1 MFARHL
7 VQLFERDFKEFA
19 QEDFLIKGISVD
31 SREVRPNYCF
41 FAISGSR
48 ADGHDYIEEAVS
60 RGARVIILQKGH
72 PAAVNS
78 AKRFQNKAIFIA
90 VDEPRMFLA
99 KVAAEFFDN
108 PAEKL
113 KIVGVTGTNGKTTV
127 SFLVKNLFKSIGQEA
142 GLIGTIYYKVAGHT
156 LPAKNTTPDTIKI
169 NCLLSQMVEHDI
181 KYAVMEVSSH
191 ALDQDRIAGIKFN
204 TVIFTN
210 LTPEHLDY
218 HKNMGDYFSSKAKL
232 FTNLNPDQFAV
243 INVDDEYGVRL
254 KKLTKGKIVDF
265 GIVNKKAKVWAEDI
279 KFGLDRTSFVAE
291 MPAGKMKFTTRLVGK
306 YNIYNILACIC
317 VGVIHGMELST
328 IGACVENMDPVPG
341 RLERIQCGQAF
352 EVFVDYAHTGDALQN
367 VLSTLRQLHP
377 RKIITVF
384 GCGGERDRTKRPVM
398 GKIASRFSD
407 FLILTNDNP
416 RGEDEVKIIED
427 IKKGF
432 GPDFKNYD
440 VVYAREQAIRDA
452 LEIAKEGDFVLIA
465 GKGHETYQIFKD
477 KTIDSDDREIARKI
491 LSG

>member
-1 MFARHL
+1 MP
-7 VQLFERDFKEFA
+7 K
-19 QEDFLIKGISVD
+19 
-31 SREVRPNYCF
+31 
-41 FAISGSR
+41 
-48 ADGHDYIEEAVS
+48 
-60 RGARVIILQKGH
+60 
-72 PAAVNS
+72 
-78 AKRFQNKAIFIA
+78 
-90 VDEPRMFLA
+90 LA
-99 KVAAEFFDN
+99 
-108 PAEKL
+108 
-113 KIVGVTGTNGKTTV
+113 
-127 SFLVKNLFKSIGQEA
+127 
-142 GLIGTIYYKVAGHT
+142 
-156 LPAKNTTPDTIKI
+156 
-169 NCLLSQMVEHDI
+169 
-181 KYAVMEVSSH
+181 
-191 ALDQDRIAGIKFN
+191 
-204 TVIFTN
+204 
-210 LTPEHLDY
+210 PEHLDY